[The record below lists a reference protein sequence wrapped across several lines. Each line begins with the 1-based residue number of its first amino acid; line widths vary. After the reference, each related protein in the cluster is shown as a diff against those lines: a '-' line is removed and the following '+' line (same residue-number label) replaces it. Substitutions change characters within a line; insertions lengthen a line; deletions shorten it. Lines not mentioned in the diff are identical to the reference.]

1 MENLQNLF
9 NPLYAMT
16 DKELVEKLGTSI
28 KDLRLRRGMTQQE
41 LADKAGISRVQLAH
55 IEIEGKTSVVTLLA
69 ICRVL
74 NLLNPFFDCFDLPK
88 LTPQERFELGEKEQ
102 KIINKRPQR
111 IRKKKQ

>member
-41 LADKAGISRVQLAH
+41 LADK
-55 IEIEGKTSVVTLLA
+55 TSVITLLA

-102 KIINKRPQR
+102 EIINKRPQR